1 MQLVVLCSPPPT
13 LELVDRVAKTLRV
26 HLKVYF
32 IWHFNFE
39 IRFYIIFFFKESVSW
54 NKFTVESYPD
64 KALVL
69 VKATPNCG
77 DIIMKIFLS
86 SIAFR
91 WKSFATTPSA
101 GMRQKD
107 FERPFANSHSF

>member
-1 MQLVVLCSPPPT
+1 MFTSKYSLFGIFILKSDFT
-13 LELVDRVAKTLRV
+13 L
-26 HLKVYF
+26 Y
-32 IWHFNFE
+32 
-39 IRFYIIFFFKESVSW
+39 FFKESVSW

-69 VKATPNCG
+69 VKATPNCKLEG

-101 GMRQKD
+101 GMRQKN
-107 FERPFANSHSF
+107 FERPFVNSHSF